1 LSDEEV
7 QFRQLIG
14 VRKMRLYGAIQKVE
28 PQDDG
33 TVRVHG
39 IATSEAVDDQG
50 EIVRAE
56 AMRAAIPDYMCFPA
70 LREMHQLSAAGTT
83 LEAEVWED
91 GTTRIVAHVIDP
103 VAVAKVKNR
112 VYRGFSI
119 GGRVTQRDRNNPK
132 AITGLVL
139 DEISLVDRPANPEAI
154 FDCWKAG
161 IAKEG
166 SATAIDFAGVDDQ
179 MSSAESPVVGERFNL
194 PLQVWACD
202 VPDHRH
208 LAKAD
213 AVRCLSARPVEPN
226 TSVGTPAKDE
236 SAPICP
242 VKMNESAPEAS
253 ARRGETHNIVHFAD
267 PGFQPDGRKRYP
279 IDTEQEIRTT
289 WTHIIK
295 TRNAKKYTA
304 DQLNRIKTAIVAAW
318 KEKIDKAGPSAA
330 EGNETR
336 SRAELTRALWE
347 IGRITRMTIDLD
359 WAKSVL
365 DLEAT
370 VENDDTPMLVRL
382 QTTIAEL
389 CCFLERLITDR
400 IDEILGDDAMD
411 GSPFASQIPGMLAMA
426 AGSSGIGRVATVL
439 HNSSRDVRSITG
451 FLLAKAKRSRGDQA
465 LLDTAHLAC
474 DKCLTLDGLPVVGR
488 EHIVSAR
495 DHLCRAGAVSIDSI
509 GDDPVAAAR
518 HEMLNMAAALLG
530 NTEPQHQR
538 LMDIAHGCIM
548 KLGNMRV
555 CEEAVTTGAC
565 QSSPAMDHLEAAHR
579 QLVAAGARCDSAKSS
594 NIGLVSGGRAGAS
607 DLPQELGSEPG
618 AKAELGKLLAEIVPA
633 LELLTKRV
641 DDIARTPLPALTMA
655 KGTLAISKQQDR
667 GNVASGPELS
677 PEAIAAAFARMS
689 KEEQTLTLI
698 KASYANPIR
707 LTRPAPS
714 EQ

>member
-1 LSDEEV
+1 
-7 QFRQLIG
+7 
-14 VRKMRLYGAIQKVE
+14 MRLYGAIQKVE

-119 GGRVTQRDRNNPK
+119 GGRVTQRDRGNPK

-166 SATAIDFAGVDDQ
+166 SATAIDLAGVNEQ
-179 MSSAESPVVGERFNL
+179 MSSADSPVVDERFNL
-194 PLQVWACD
+194 PLQVWACG
-202 VPDHRH
+202 VSDHRH

-213 AVRCLSARPVEPN
+213 AVRCLSARPAEPN
-226 TSVGTPAKDE
+226 TIVGTPATSE
-236 SAPICP
+236 SAPICS
-242 VKMNESAPEAS
+242 VEMNESAPEAS
-253 ARRGETHNIVHFAD
+253 AKLGKTHNIIHFAD
-267 PGFQPDGRKRYP
+267 PGFQPDGKKRYP

-295 TRNAKKYTA
+295 TRNAKKYTD
-304 DQLNRIKTAIVAAW
+304 DQLNRIKTAIIAAW
-318 KEKIDKAGPSAA
+318 KEKIDKAGPSTA
-330 EGNETR
+330 EGNETG
-336 SRAELTRALWE
+336 SRAELTMALWE
-347 IGRITRMTIDLD
+347 IGRIARMTIDLD
-359 WAKSVL
+359 WARSVL

-370 VENDDTPMLVRL
+370 VENDDRPMLVRL
-382 QTTIAEL
+382 QTIITEL

-400 IDEILGDDAMD
+400 IDEILGEDAMD
-411 GSPFASQIPGMLAMA
+411 DPPLASQIPGMLAMA

-439 HNSSRDVRSITG
+439 RNGSRRNMRSITSL
-451 FLLAKAKRSRGDQA
+451 LLAKAKRSRGDQA
-465 LLDTAHLAC
+465 LLDTAYLAC
-474 DKCLTLDGLPVVGR
+474 DKCLTLGDLRAAER
-488 EHIVSAR
+488 EHIVNAR
-495 DHLCRAGAVSIDSI
+495 DHLCRAGAVSIGLID
-509 GDDPVAAAR
+509 DDPVAAAR
-518 HEMLNMAAALLG
+518 HEMLNMATTLLG

-548 KLGNMRV
+548 KLGNIRV
-555 CEEAVTTGAC
+555 CEEAVTIGAS

-594 NIGLVSGGRAGAS
+594 NIGLVSGRRAGAS
-607 DLPQELGSEPG
+607 DLPQELGSAPA
-618 AKAELGKLLAEIVPA
+618 AKAELGELLAEIVPA

-641 DDIARTPLPALTMA
+641 DDIARTPLPPLTMA